1 MNKMAELSMLNELG
15 YNSRLIVLLFQ
26 KEKNKFEKI
35 YGNKWL
41 LCTVI
46 NGEIKILQSSND
58 RGELE
63 ENGFKLSFNY
73 GLFDVLNP
81 TIYTNYKNH
90 YSHNYNS

>member
-1 MNKMAELSMLNELG
+1 MSELSMLNELN
-15 YNSRLIVLLFQ
+15 YNSQTIILLFE
-26 KEKNKFEKI
+26 KEKKNFEKI

-46 NGEIKILQSSND
+46 NGKIKILQSSDD

-63 ENGFKLSFNY
+63 ENGFKLSLNY

-81 TIYTNYKNH
+81 VRYTNYKNH
-90 YSHNYNS
+90 YSHNHNS